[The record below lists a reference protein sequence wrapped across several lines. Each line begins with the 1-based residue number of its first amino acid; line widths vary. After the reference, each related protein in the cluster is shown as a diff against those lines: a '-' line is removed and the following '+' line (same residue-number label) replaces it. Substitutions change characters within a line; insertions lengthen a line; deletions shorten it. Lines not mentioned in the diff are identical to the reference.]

1 MPTTKSAAKRLKQSE
16 GRRLRNKATKT
27 SLKTN
32 VRKVLEAAEA
42 GKVEEA
48 EQQFRRTAKILD
60 RAGAKNV
67 IHRNKASRQKSRLQ
81 RVLKAA
87 KQRTP

>member
-16 GRRLRNKATKT
+16 GRRVRNKATKT
-27 SLKTN
+27 SLKTQ

-42 GKVEEA
+42 GKLEDA
-48 EQQFRRTAKILD
+48 EQQFRVAAKQLD
-60 RAGAKNV
+60 RAGARNI

-81 RVLKAA
+81 RVIKAA
-87 KQRTP
+87 KQRS